1 MLINIIFK
9 ELKNNITSLRFF
21 LTLALTLFVIIVST
35 FIFTGEYNQRTSDF
49 REIVNANNQ
58 NLIENSENLSSVSRT
73 TQRIQIKPT
82 PMELISEGG
91 LKNLP
96 KLFNITAFSISEP
109 ENVLRENKFMNDFTN
124 VDWTFITAFILSF
137 FAILL
142 TYDSING
149 EKRDGTLKL
158 MMSNSIKRNSLIFAK
173 YISALVSIA
182 IPFFTGIIL
191 SLLIVLLF
199 GRITFSGSQLLNIVI
214 FVFTSLFYLSIFLL
228 LGMFISSLAKNPVTS
243 IIISL
248 FIWVTFAV
256 LIPGTSST
264 IAAKILPIQSYE
276 EYDRQVRHNRSEIGN
291 KHRANYSKTFSW
303 NGDIW
308 AEWVPYRCNAVNEMD
323 EARISMMTDYMN
335 ERINQTKK
343 TSNILKISPTV
354 VFNNLSEQICKTGIA
369 RFENFNRQIRD
380 YRLAFKEFIIEKDKL
395 DPDSPHCVYQWESSP
410 MSQKP
415 LDPDAIM
422 RFDENDISF
431 AQTAQNALINFVL
444 LIVFNIALMVLV
456 YTAFIRYDV
465 R

>member
-1 MLINIIFK
+1 MLNNIILK

-21 LTLALTLFVIIVST
+21 LTLALTLIVIIVST
-35 FIFTGEYNQRTSDF
+35 FIFVGEYNQRISDYG
-49 REIVNANNQ
+49 EIVNTNNR
-58 NLIENSENLSSVSRT
+58 NLIENSKNLSSVAQT
-73 TQRIQIKPT
+73 TQRLQIEPT

-96 KLFNITAFSISEP
+96 KLFNVTAFAISEP

-173 YISALVSIA
+173 YISAMVNIS
-182 IPFFTGIIL
+182 IPFITGIIL
-191 SLLIVLLF
+191 SLLIVISF
-199 GRITFSGSQLLNIVI
+199 GRITFSGSQLLNILI
-214 FVFTSLFYLSIFLL
+214 FVCTSLFYLSIFLL
-228 LGMFISSLAKNPVTS
+228 LGMFISSLVKNPVTS
-243 IIISL
+243 IIVSL
-248 FIWVTFAV
+248 FIWVTFVV
-256 LIPGTSST
+256 LIPGTGGT
-264 IAAKILPIQSYE
+264 IAAKIFTIQSYKDF
-276 EYDRQVRHNRSEIGN
+276 DREVRHTRSEISSR
-291 KHRANYSKTFSW
+291 HTANYSRAMSW

-308 AEWVPYRCNAVNEMD
+308 AEWVPYRAAAVNDMD
-323 EARISMMTDYMN
+323 ETRIRMMTDYMN
-335 ERINQTKK
+335 RRINQTKK
-343 TSNILKISPTV
+343 TRNVLKISPTV
-354 VFNNLSEQICKTGIA
+354 VFNNLSEQICKTGIE

-395 DPDSPHCVYQWESSP
+395 DPDSPHCVYGWESTP
-410 MSQKP
+410 TSQKP
-415 LDPDAIM
+415 VDADAIL
-422 RFDENDISF
+422 RFDEQEMSF
-431 AQTAQNALINFVL
+431 VQMIQTALINFAL
-444 LIVFNIALMVLV
+444 LIAFNIALMILV